1 MSPPA
6 AAAWCAV
13 IGLMALF
20 PGRFVLHG
28 ADVSWTERGHRFAW
42 RVMLNEKS
50 GLVSY
55 RLVRGQQRWTVSPR
69 DELTELQHDQMRTQ
83 PDLIRQ
89 YAEHLGERY
98 DAAVY
103 ADAWASLNGR
113 PSARLVDPNVD
124 LTAPL
129 DEGWITPMPEG

>member
-1 MSPPA
+1 MATPFA
-6 AAAWCAV
+6 ASWCAV
-13 IGLMALF
+13 VCLMVLF
-20 PGRFVLHG
+20 PGRFILYG
-28 ADVSWTERGHRFAW
+28 TDVSWTERGHRFAW

-55 RLVRGQQRWTVSPR
+55 RVIHGDQQWTVSPR
-69 DELTELQHDQMRTQ
+69 DELSELQHEQMRTQ

-89 YAEHLGERY
+89 YAQHLGKRY

-113 PSARLVDPNVD
+113 PSARLLDPEVD
-124 LTAPL
+124 LTRPVS
-129 DEGWITPMPEG
+129 EGWITPQP

>member
-1 MSPPA
+1 
-6 AAAWCAV
+6 
-13 IGLMALF
+13 
-20 PGRFVLHG
+20 
-28 ADVSWTERGHRFAW
+28 
-42 RVMLNEKS
+42 VMLNEKS

-55 RLVRGQQRWTVSPR
+55 RVVRGEQRWTVSPR
-69 DELTELQHDQMRTQ
+69 DELTELQHEQMRTQ

-129 DEGWITPMPEG
+129 GEGWLTPIPEG